1 MSPKPCSFVVLDKEY
16 HPIVDELMTGPSTA
30 ETLPSRTRE
39 ILQII
44 ECPSTGQASQLVLK
58 YWEDYRS
65 DMDWGPVLWNSL
77 IAAIKIYSQGEL
89 DEPLT
94 KANSDNL
101 HISNENWGQPEGYIH
116 YPHPDDES
124 LFSQSVHTSDSKMT
138 SEEEEGEESEEI
150 SMEGPSLKSLFFHNP
165 RSLCRNIRRLLV
177 ELMSCGLISIE
188 VGLEEYTRPLADGHQ
203 LIVASHHD
211 VPQLLVNLCGDHSS
225 ETLRA
230 SQSTQAEEA
239 PRQVKEISELV
250 KEALSMMTPS
260 QSRSGGNLSFTH
272 HGSSEISFKSKEV
285 VEYALED
292 FVRAWRLQIPAHA
305 AVFLTDGQ
313 PYTPYYTRNPLA
325 CKHSLTTP

>member
-150 SMEGPSLKSLFFHNP
+150 SMEGPSLKYLFFHNP

-177 ELMSCGLISIE
+177 ELMSC
-188 VGLEEYTRPLADGHQ
+188 
-203 LIVASHHD
+203 VAVHHD

-230 SQSTQAEEA
+230 SQSTRAEEA
-239 PRQVKEISELV
+239 PQKES
-250 KEALSMMTPS
+250 AAMMTPS

-292 FVRAWRLQIPAHA
+292 FVRAWRLYVERKLWFEQSDEGSANKNN
-305 AVFLTDGQ
+305 FSKG
-313 PYTPYYTRNPLA
+313 
-325 CKHSLTTP
+325 

>member
-1 MSPKPCSFVVLDKEY
+1 MLYKEG
-16 HPIVDELMTGPSTA
+16 LMGCI
-30 ETLPSRTRE
+30 R
-39 ILQII
+39 
-44 ECPSTGQASQLVLK
+44 
-58 YWEDYRS
+58 
-65 DMDWGPVLWNSL
+65 
-77 IAAIKIYSQGEL
+77 
-89 DEPLT
+89 
-94 KANSDNL
+94 
-101 HISNENWGQPEGYIH
+101 PEGYIH

-250 KEALSMMTPS
+250 KEALCE
-260 QSRSGGNLSFTH
+260 QHN
-272 HGSSEISFKSKEV
+272 
-285 VEYALED
+285 D
-292 FVRAWRLQIPAHA
+292 
-305 AVFLTDGQ
+305 
-313 PYTPYYTRNPLA
+313 
-325 CKHSLTTP
+325 

>member
-1 MSPKPCSFVVLDKEY
+1 MRSSPVLGGFVRCLRSLVPSLVIGSNAVDRQISEVLDKEY

-101 HISNENWGQPEGYIH
+101 HISNENWGQFREVVMQFYMLYKEGLMGCIRPEGYIH

-150 SMEGPSLKSLFFHNP
+150 SMEGPSLKYLFFHNP

-250 KEALSMMTPS
+250 KEALCE
-260 QSRSGGNLSFTH
+260 QHN
-272 HGSSEISFKSKEV
+272 
-285 VEYALED
+285 D
-292 FVRAWRLQIPAHA
+292 
-305 AVFLTDGQ
+305 
-313 PYTPYYTRNPLA
+313 
-325 CKHSLTTP
+325 